1 MRAKGINQ
9 MSTRRVVRPDAMV
22 YRQTRKMYRRR
33 KTPLWPAIFLIVV
46 VLLVVLIVVWVIH
59 KH

>member
-1 MRAKGINQ
+1 